1 MIITRTPYRIPLA
14 GGGTDLDFYYKK
26 RGGLFISATFNQ
38 FVFAIILRR
47 QIDDKVL
54 IQTTDTQ
61 FARSTNQVK
70 HGIIREI
77 LRFFKIKNKIQVGTF
92 ATLPTSSGLGS
103 SSSLIVGIIFGLS
116 KMLRIKLSK
125 KKIAKIAIFIERK
138 KLKFQGGW
146 QDQIISSY
154 GGINKIKISKKGQFT
169 VQKIN
174 IKKKILNKLERK
186 LILVFTNETRDS
198 SRIIANQKLDQKK
211 TIRIYDEIKSYV
223 RITEIALKRGDY
235 KKIGE
240 IFHEHWKIKKKLSK
254 HISNSKLD
262 RIYLNL
268 LKEKSFIGGKLIG
281 AGGGGFYLMVTKDIN
296 SSIKYLKSRKINFT
310 RLKFVEHGPN
320 KIREGSWR

>member
-61 FARSTNQVK
+61 FARNTNQVK

-77 LRFFKIKNKIQVGTF
+77 LKFFKIKNKIQVGTF

-138 KLKFQGGW
+138 KLKLQGGW

-211 TIRIYDEIKSYV
+211 NY
-223 RITEIALKRGDY
+223 
-235 KKIGE
+235 
-240 IFHEHWKIKKKLSK
+240 
-254 HISNSKLD
+254 
-262 RIYLNL
+262 
-268 LKEKSFIGGKLIG
+268 
-281 AGGGGFYLMVTKDIN
+281 
-296 SSIKYLKSRKINFT
+296 
-310 RLKFVEHGPN
+310 
-320 KIREGSWR
+320 

>member
-77 LRFFKIKNKIQVGTF
+77 LKFFKIKNKIQVGTF

-154 GGINKIKISKKGQFT
+154 GGINKIKIS
-169 VQKIN
+169 
-174 IKKKILNKLERK
+174 E
-186 LILVFTNETRDS
+186 D
-198 SRIIANQKLDQKK
+198 D
-211 TIRIYDEIKSYV
+211 
-223 RITEIALKRGDY
+223 
-235 KKIGE
+235 
-240 IFHEHWKIKKKLSK
+240 
-254 HISNSKLD
+254 
-262 RIYLNL
+262 
-268 LKEKSFIGGKLIG
+268 
-281 AGGGGFYLMVTKDIN
+281 
-296 SSIKYLKSRKINFT
+296 
-310 RLKFVEHGPN
+310 
-320 KIREGSWR
+320 